1 MPGIILG
8 AKVGAEKKTEKVIA
22 FMLLCTQIHSNRHKA
37 IKYIMCQW
45 VLNAIKKK
53 QSEEIEDVAS
63 LIS

>member
-53 QSEEIEDVAS
+53 AE
-63 LIS
+63 